1 MSKVKINDINMYYE
15 IHGEGEPLIMIMGW
29 GGNITTFGIPELISK
44 YSQKYKVIAFD
55 NRGAGRTDK
64 PDMSYSV
71 EMMAEDTIGLMDA
84 LGIEK
89 AHINGTSFGGRI
101 GMVMAAKY
109 PERVNGLILH
119 VTVARLTSKLKNA
132 VNSSLETEESRKEE
146 LKKAEMLFQMEYPPT
161 HESYLRQLE
170 AGAIFDG
177 RKFLDDIKAPTL
189 IVNGTN
195 DYFVP
200 IECTK
205 ELAAS
210 IKDSKLVL
218 VEGGDHMFAITN
230 PDLLIKP
237 ALEFLEEINVKS
249 IKGD

>member
-1 MSKVKINDINMYYE
+1 MPIARVNDINIYYE
-15 IHGEGEPLIMIMGW
+15 IHGEGEPLVMIMGW
-29 GGNITTFGIPELISK
+29 GGNVTTFGIPELISK

-55 NRGAGRTDK
+55 NRGSGRTDK
-64 PDMSYSV
+64 PDIPYSV

-89 AHINGTSFGGRI
+89 AHISGTSFGGRI
-101 GMVMAAKY
+101 AMVMAARY

-119 VTVARLTSKLKNA
+119 VTIARLSSALQNSAKL
-132 VNSSLETEESRKEE
+132 SLETEDSRKEE
-146 LKKAEMLFQMEYPPT
+146 IKKAEMLFQMEYPPT

-177 RKFLDDIKAPTL
+177 RKFLGDIKAPTL

-195 DYFVP
+195 DFFVP

-205 ELAAS
+205 ELAAG
-210 IKDSKLVL
+210 IKNSKLVL
-218 VEGGDHMFAITN
+218 VEGGDHMFAVMN

-237 ALEFLEEINVKS
+237 AIEFLEKIDVKL
-249 IKGD
+249 D